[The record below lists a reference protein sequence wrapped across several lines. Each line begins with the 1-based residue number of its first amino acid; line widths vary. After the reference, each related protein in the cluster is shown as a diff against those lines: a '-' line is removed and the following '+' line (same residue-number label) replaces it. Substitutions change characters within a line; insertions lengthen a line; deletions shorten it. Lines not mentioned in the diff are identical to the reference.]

1 MHLAGLGCPGH
12 LTYCTNIHAGEH
24 WPDVEQSLAANLPAI
39 KAAVSPDGPLGLG
52 LRISASMATALS
64 DPDTLT
70 RLTTLLG
77 NDYYVFTV
85 NAFPYG
91 NFHGQPVK
99 DGAYRPDWTDP
110 ERLRYTNETAEVL
123 ANILPDGQ
131 AGTISTVPASFKP
144 WFDESEFDGVAAA
157 CARLMGQHAAYLYD
171 LRQRTGKR
179 IALALEPEPFCLLET
194 IDETVAFFERH
205 LFAGAGMEALASA
218 TGLGQHDALIAMRTH
233 LGVCYDVCHAAVEF
247 EDPDA
252 SLDALEDAGITVG
265 KVQLSSAL
273 RLNPVDTNAAA
284 ALAQFD
290 EPVYLHQTMER
301 TDAGVLRHP
310 DLAQALAR
318 VGEATGNE
326 WRSHFHVPI
335 FLERM
340 EQFDTTQEF
349 LRSILQRH
357 RKQPISEHLEVETY
371 TWDVLPEQYRGL
383 PVADAI
389 ARELNWVLAELKG

>member
-1 MHLAGLGCPGH
+1 MRLAGLGCRGH

-24 WPDVEQSLAANLPAI
+24 WPDVERSLVANLPAI
-39 KAAVSPDGPLGLG
+39 KAAVSPDAPLGIG
-52 LRISASMATALS
+52 LRISASMAAALHEPEAL
-64 DPDTLT
+64 D
-70 RLTTLLG
+70 RLKSLLG
-77 NDYYVFTV
+77 SDYYVFTV

-110 ERLRYTNETAEVL
+110 ERLRYTDESAEVL
-123 ANILPDGQ
+123 AAILPDGQ
-131 AGTISTVPASFKP
+131 AGTISTVPATFKP
-144 WFDESEFDGVAAA
+144 WFDEADFESVAAQ
-157 CARLMGQHAAYLYD
+157 CAALMGQHVAYLCE

-194 IDETVAFFERH
+194 IAETVAFFETH
-205 LFAGAGMEALASA
+205 LFSGSGMDALVAA
-218 TGLGQHDALIAMRTH
+218 TGLNETDALIAMRTH
-233 LGVCYDVCHAAVEF
+233 IGVCYDVCHAAVEF

-273 RLNPVDTNAAA
+273 KLNPVDAAA
-284 ALAQFD
+284 ATALAQFD

-301 TDAGVLRHP
+301 THDGVLRHP
-310 DLAQALAR
+310 DLGVALAR
-318 VGEATGNE
+318 VGPATGNE

-335 FLERM
+335 FLDRM
-340 EQFDTTQEF
+340 EQFDTTQDF
-349 LRSILQRH
+349 LRTILKRH

-383 PVADAI
+383 PVAEAI
-389 ARELNWVLAELKG
+389 ARELNWVLGELKA